1 MKRFSL
7 IIMAML
13 YGVAIIYSRPAY
25 RGTRQMVQ
33 PDGTSVTIRLVG
45 DEYLHYT
52 ITSDGYSLF
61 CRDDGAYVYA
71 RLDAEGQLAP
81 TALLA
86 HDAGERTAEERNY
99 VESVGRL
106 KPQPTKQAE
115 EMQSQNHAQRARAL
129 SPNRA
134 NRYDYSKFRGLVI
147 LAEYNDC
154 SFRYDDYRDIM
165 EDMINADNYTGDSR
179 TNFSHNGTTYRCTGS
194 MRDYYRDNSNGIFVP
209 TFDVVGPVKVNRS
222 QYYAKGTKNGEQLI
236 IDACTAADSQVNF
249 KDYDVDGDGTLDMVY
264 VIFAGLPSYI
274 QGNDS
279 RLLWPHQYDVKY
291 TRSIRKDGV
300 YLGRYACSTELFGF
314 ENSNWSVLEGIGT
327 LCHEFSHVLG
337 LPDFYDTN
345 NVYEGKCVNP
355 DTWSVMAN
363 GADFNYG
370 RTPCCFSLFER
381 YALGFATPE
390 LLGTPG
396 SYSLEALQSS
406 NTGYRLYTP
415 VRNESFFIEN
425 RQRSKWDSK
434 LPGHGMLIFRVDS
447 TNAAAWG
454 DQNFVNDNPDH
465 PYYELIR
472 AGGVKSDAYYVSVG
486 AASDPFP
493 GTKRVTT
500 INNET
505 TPNLKTWSGK
515 PSYLGLR
522 NIKESAGVITFEA
535 YNVHELTSI
544 AFSSDNYRVITGS
557 TLQLSWTCVPESAIY
572 TLSFQSDNEDV
583 VTVDG
588 YGMVTALS
596 EGEAHITATS
606 DNNISATCT
615 VTVTLPSVIPDIAS
629 FRALSE
635 GAEAILT
642 LTDAQVL
649 YVNADEIYLRD
660 ASGSL
665 VLSGTGLNVSKGDV
679 LNGSIPGRLTY
690 ADLMPQLTPV
700 NSQAATEGVSI
711 SAGDAAQ
718 PFEIFGAEL
727 TPDRYADMVLVRGL
741 TLVRDG
747 GVYAVIG
754 DHRVRLWNKFQ
765 IKTPKITLPSNIDG
779 KYFDITAIYG
789 TDVLNGEVI
798 DELYLLSTPVE
809 GEDPDAI
816 STLQA
821 DTEDNSPRYN
831 LSGQRVGKGFRGI
844 VIVNG
849 KKIIN

>member
-1 MKRFSL
+1 
-7 IIMAML
+7 
-13 YGVAIIYSRPAY
+13 
-25 RGTRQMVQ
+25 MVQ
-33 PDGTSVTIRLVG
+33 PDGTMVTIRLVG

-52 ITSDGYSLF
+52 VTSDGYSLF
-61 CRDDGAYVYA
+61 RRDDGAYVYA
-71 RLDAEGQLAP
+71 QMDDDGQLAP

-86 HDAGERTAEERNY
+86 HDAGERTAEERSY

-106 KPQPTKQAE
+106 KPQPTHEAE
-115 EMQSQNHAQRARAL
+115 QMQSQNRAQRARAL
-129 SPNRA
+129 SQKRA
-134 NRYDYSKFRGLVI
+134 KNYDYSKFRGLVI

-179 TNFSHNGTTYRCTGS
+179 TNFTHDGTTYRCTGS

-222 QYYAKGTKNGEQLI
+222 QYYAQGTRNGIQLI

-274 QGNDS
+274 EGNDS

-314 ENSNWSVLEGIGT
+314 GYSNWSVLEGIGT

-345 NVYEGKCVNP
+345 NLYEGKCVNP
-355 DTWSVMAN
+355 DTWSLMAN

-396 SYSLEALQSS
+396 SYSLEDLQSS

-454 DQNFVNDNPDH
+454 NQNYVNDNPDH

-472 AGGVKSDAYYVSVG
+472 AGGVKSDAYYVSIG

-493 GTKRVTT
+493 GTKHVTA

-505 TPNLKTWSGK
+505 TPNLKTWAGK
-515 PSYLGLR
+515 PSFLGLR
-522 NIKESAGVITFEA
+522 NIKESGGVITFEA
-535 YNVHELTSI
+535 YNVNVLTSI
-544 AFSSDNYRVITGS
+544 SFSRESYKLCIGS
-557 TLQLSWTCVPESAIY
+557 TLQLTPICEPETALY
-572 TLSFQSDNEDV
+572 TLSFESDNELV
-583 VTVDG
+583 ATVDG
-588 YGMVTALS
+588 FGLVTAQS
-596 EGEAHITATS
+596 EGEAHITVTT
-606 DNNISATCT
+606 DNDLTATCT
-615 VTVTLPSVIPDIAS
+615 IIVKQLEAVPDIAS
-629 FRALSE
+629 FRALNE
-635 GAEAILT
+635 DEEAILT

-649 YVNADEIYLRD
+649 YSYDSNIYLRD

-679 LNGSIPGRLTY
+679 LNGSILGRLTY
-690 ADLMPQLTPV
+690 VNLMPQLTTV
-700 NSQAATEGVSI
+700 NGQPETEEIII
-711 SAGDAAQ
+711 SAGEAPQ
-718 PFEIFGAEL
+718 PIEIFGWEL

-765 IKTPKITLPSNIDG
+765 IKSPKITLPSNIDG

-789 TDVLNGEVI
+789 TDVLNNEVI

-816 STLQA
+816 STLSA
-821 DTEDNSPRYN
+821 EAEENSPRYN
-831 LSGQRVGKGFRGI
+831 IAGQRVDKSYKGLVLTGGR
-844 VIVNG
+844 
-849 KKIIN
+849 KYLQK

>member
-1 MKRFSL
+1 
-7 IIMAML
+7 MAML

-52 ITSDGYSLF
+52 VTSDGYSLVR
-61 CRDDGAYVYA
+61 RDDGAYVYA
-71 RLDAEGQLAP
+71 QLDAEGQLAP

-106 KPQPTKQAE
+106 KPQLTKQAE
-115 EMQSQNHAQRARAL
+115 EMQSQNRAQRVRAL
-129 SPNRA
+129 SPDRA

-154 SFRYDDYRDIM
+154 SFRYDDYRDVM
-165 EDMINADNYTGDSR
+165 DGMINADDYTGDSR
-179 TNFSHNGTTYRCTGS
+179 TNFSYQGTTYKCTGS

-222 QYYAKGTKNGEQLI
+222 QYYANGAKNGTQLI

-249 KDYDVDGDGTLDMVY
+249 KNYDVDGDGTVDMVY

-291 TRSIRKDGV
+291 IRNIRKDGV
-300 YLGRYACSTELFGF
+300 YLGRYACSTELYGI
-314 ENSNWSVLEGIGT
+314 SDWSVLEGIGT

-345 NVYEGKCVNP
+345 NVYDGACVNP

-363 GADFNYG
+363 GADFNFG

-415 VRNESFFIEN
+415 VRNETFFIEN
-425 RQRSKWDSK
+425 RQRSKWDSQ

-447 TNAAAWG
+447 TNTAVWG
-454 DQNFVNDNPDH
+454 GQNSVNDNPDH

-472 AGGVKSDAYYVSVG
+472 AGGVKSNEYYISVG
-486 AASDPFP
+486 ASSDPFP

-505 TPNLKTWSGK
+505 TPNLKTWSGRN
-515 PSYLGLR
+515 SFLGLR
-522 NIKESAGVITFEA
+522 KIKESGGVITFEA
-535 YNVHELTSI
+535 YNVNVLTSI
-544 AFSSDNYRVITGS
+544 AFSSENYKLSEGS
-557 TLQLSWTCVPESAIY
+557 TLQLTTICEPKTAFY
-572 TLSFQSDNEDV
+572 TLSFESDNEFV
-583 VTVDG
+583 ATVDNAG
-588 YGMVTALS
+588 IVTALS
-596 EGEAHITATS
+596 EGVAHITVTT
-606 DNNISATCT
+606 DNNLTATCT
-615 VTVTLPSVIPDIAS
+615 VTVTTLSQVPDIAS
-629 FRALSE
+629 FRAMDE
-635 GAEAILT
+635 GDEALLT

-649 YVNADEIYLRD
+649 YVYADEIYLRD

-665 VLSGTGLNVSKGDV
+665 MYSGTGLNVSKGDV
-679 LNGSIPGRLTY
+679 LNGTILGRLTY
-690 ADLMPQLTPV
+690 SNLMPQLTPSGSEHSAE
-700 NSQAATEGVSI
+700 NILI
-711 SAGDAAQ
+711 STGEAPQ
-718 PFEIFGAEL
+718 PFEIFGWEL

-754 DHRVRLWNKFQ
+754 DRRVRLWNKFQ
-765 IKTPKITLPSNIDG
+765 IKTPKITLPSTILN
-779 KYFDITAIYG
+779 KYFDVTAIYG

-798 DELYLLSTPVE
+798 DELYLLSSPVE

-816 STLQA
+816 RTTLEQ
-821 DTEDNSPRYN
+821 EPSPALRYN
-831 LSGQRVGKGFRGI
+831 LNGQRVGKGFRGI
-844 VIVNG
+844 VIENG
-849 KKIIN
+849 KKIIY

>member
-1 MKRFSL
+1 
-7 IIMAML
+7 ML
-13 YGVAIIYSRPAY
+13 FGVAIIYSRPAH

-33 PDGTSVTIRLVG
+33 PDGTTVTIRLVG

-52 ITSDGYSLF
+52 VTSDGYSLVR
-61 CRDDGAYVYA
+61 RDDGAYVYA
-71 RLDAEGQLAP
+71 QMDADGQLAP

-86 HDAGERTAEERNY
+86 HDAGERTAEERSY

-106 KPQPTKQAE
+106 KPQPTHAAE
-115 EMQSQNHAQRARAL
+115 QMQSQNHAQRARAL

-249 KDYDVDGDGTLDMVY
+249 KDYDVDGDGVVDMMY
-264 VIFAGLPSYI
+264 LIFAGLPSYI
-274 QGNDS
+274 AGNDS
-279 RLLWPHQYDVKY
+279 RLLWPHQYDIRY
-291 TRSIRKDGV
+291 SGRSVRKDGV
-300 YLGRYACSTELFGF
+300 YLGSYACSTELFGVS
-314 ENSNWSVLEGIGT
+314 EWNVLEGIGT
-327 LCHEFSHVLG
+327 MCHEFSHVLG

-390 LLGTPG
+390 VISTPG
-396 SYSLEALQSS
+396 FYSLEVLQTS
-406 NTGYRLYTP
+406 NAGYRIYTP
-415 VRNESFFIEN
+415 EKKESFFLEN
-425 RQRSKWDSK
+425 RQKSKWDK
-434 LPGHGMLIFRVDS
+434 ELPGHGMLIFRVDS
-447 TNAAAWG
+447 TNTMAWEN
-454 DQNFVNDNPDH
+454 QNYVNDNPNH

-472 AGGVKSDAYYVSVG
+472 AGGVKSDANNVSIG

-493 GTKRVTT
+493 GTRRVTT

-515 PSYLGLR
+515 NSFLGLR
-522 NIKESAGVITFEA
+522 GIKESGGIISFEA
-535 YNVHELTSI
+535 YNVNILTSVS
-544 AFSSDNYRVITGS
+544 FSSESYKLSIGS
-557 TLQLSWTCVPESAIY
+557 TLQLTPICEPETALY
-572 TLSFQSDNEDV
+572 TLSFQSDNELVATIDQN
-583 VTVDG
+583 G
-588 YGMVTALS
+588 LVTALS
-596 EGEAHITATS
+596 EGETHITVLT
-606 DNNISATCT
+606 DNNLSSTCT
-615 VTVTLPSVIPDIAS
+615 VIVSRADVIPDIAS
-629 FRALSE
+629 FRALEE
-635 GAEAILT
+635 GDEAILK

-649 YVNADEIYLRD
+649 YVYDDEIYLRD
-660 ASGSL
+660 ATGCL
-665 VLSGTGLNVSKGDV
+665 VLSGTGLQVNRNDV
-679 LNGSIPGRLTY
+679 LNGNILGRLTY
-690 ADLMPQLTPV
+690 GNFMPQLIP
-700 NSQAATEGVSI
+700 AEGQSKLEEIIVST
-711 SAGDAAQ
+711 ADAAQ
-718 PFEIFGAEL
+718 PKEIFGEQL
-727 TPDRYADMVLVRGL
+727 TADHYADFVLVRGL

-747 GVYAVIG
+747 GVFAVIG

-765 IKTPKITLPSNIDG
+765 IKTPKITLPSTIAG
-779 KYFDITAIYG
+779 KYFDVTAIYG
-789 TDVLNGEVI
+789 TNVLNGEII
-798 DELYLLSTPVE
+798 DELYLLSSPVE
-809 GEDPDAI
+809 GEDPDAL
-816 STLQA
+816 SAPLAPEQ
-821 DTEDNSPRYN
+821 SPTYRYN
-831 LSGQRVGKGFRGI
+831 LNGQRVGEDFRGI
-844 VIVNG
+844 IIEKG
-849 KKIIN
+849 KKIVK